1 MTEFLDA
8 CYSAIR
14 KQGKA
19 IPETLAS
26 VDVEETNIINNGKR
40 IVLVG
45 CGDSYAVAEYGK
57 WAFLKVGLNA
67 ISLSP
72 TEMSHITLGKRSVVI
87 GVTASG
93 RSLATIAALD
103 RAKSKGATTVVLTDD
118 PEGKAVESADR
129 VWITHSGVNS
139 YNISPSAPTTTAMVY
154 MLKVAGGL
162 ANAADEQ
169 LHHDVMR
176 LETLG
181 KKLVDWAD
189 RKGSAI
195 LEMIDVGRSLYLI
208 SEGPNYVAAMIGH
221 MKFNEYSLMKSI
233 LGRREEVQHHYALS
247 INDNDRAV
255 LVSNNPV
262 TSDDMSYMNVLTKTL
277 KMQAYHLYAD
287 DELELFTSL
296 AQTIPN
302 AIALQ
307 MAAYHTV
314 LRFDSSKKQWKQPH
328 ADAFKI
334 Y

>member
-1 MTEFLDA
+1 MTELLDA
-8 CYSAIR
+8 CYGAIR

-19 IPETLAS
+19 IPETLAG
-26 VDVEETNIINNGKR
+26 VDLEETEIINDER
-40 IVLVG
+40 TIVLVG

-57 WAFLKVGLNA
+57 WTFFKVGLNA
-67 ISLSP
+67 IALSP
-72 TEMSHITLGKRSVVI
+72 TEMSHITLDKKSVVI
-87 GVTASG
+87 GITASG

-103 RAKSKGATTVVLTDD
+103 QAKSKGATTVVLTDN

-129 VWITHSGVNS
+129 VWITRSGVNS
-139 YNISPSAPTTTAMVY
+139 YNISPSSPTTTAMVY
-154 MLKVAGGL
+154 LLKLAGGL
-162 ANAADEQ
+162 ANAADER
-169 LHHDVMR
+169 LHDDVKQ

-181 KKLVDWAD
+181 KRLVDWAD

-195 LEMIDVGRSLYLI
+195 LEMIDVGKPLYLI

-233 LGRREEVQHHYALS
+233 LGRREEVQHHYVLS
-247 INDNDRAV
+247 INDHDRAV
-255 LVSNNPV
+255 LVSDSPV
-262 TSDDMSYMNVLTKTL
+262 TPDDVSYMNVLTKSL

-287 DELELFTSL
+287 DELELLTSL

-314 LRFDSSKKQWKQPH
+314 LKFNSSKKQWKQPH
-328 ADAFKI
+328 ADAFNI

>member
-8 CYSAIR
+8 CYGAIR
-14 KQGKA
+14 KQGRA
-19 IPETLAS
+19 IPETLAG
-26 VDVEETNIINNGKR
+26 VDLGETEIINDGR
-40 IVLVG
+40 LIVLVG
-45 CGDSYAVAEYGK
+45 CGDSYAAAEYGK

-72 TEMSHITLGKRSVVI
+72 TEIPHVTLDKRSVVI
-87 GVTASG
+87 GITASG

-103 RAKSKGATTVVLTDD
+103 QAKSKGATTVVLTDD
-118 PEGKAVESADR
+118 PEGKAVECADR
-129 VWITHSGVNS
+129 VWITRSGVNS
-139 YNISPSAPTTTAMVY
+139 YNISPSSPTTTAMVY
-154 MLKVAGGL
+154 LLKVAEGL
-162 ANAADEQ
+162 ADEQ
-169 LHHDVMR
+169 LHDDVKR

-181 KKLVDWAD
+181 KSLVDWAD
-189 RKGSAI
+189 RKGRAI
-195 LEMIDVGRSLYLI
+195 LEMIDVGRPLYLI

-247 INDNDRAV
+247 INDNDRVV
-255 LVSNNPV
+255 LVSDSPV
-262 TSDDMSYMNVLTKTL
+262 TSEDVSYMNVLTKTL
-277 KMQAYHLYAD
+277 RMQAYHLYAD
-287 DELELFTSL
+287 DELELLTSL

-314 LRFDSSKKQWKQPH
+314 LKFDSSKKQWKQPH
-328 ADAFKI
+328 ANAFKI

>member
-8 CYSAIR
+8 CYDAIR

-26 VDVEETNIINNGKR
+26 VDFEETEIISDGR
-40 IVLVG
+40 PIVLVG
-45 CGDSYAVAEYGK
+45 CGDSYAAAEYGK

-67 ISLSP
+67 ISMSP
-72 TEMSHITLGKRSVVI
+72 TEMSHIALDKRSVVI
-87 GVTASG
+87 GITASG
-93 RSLATIAALD
+93 RSLATIDALD

-129 VWITHSGVNS
+129 VWTTRSAVNS
-139 YNISPSAPTTTAMVY
+139 YNISPSSPTTTAMVY
-154 MLKVAGGL
+154 LLKVAGGL
-162 ANAADEQ
+162 SNAADER
-169 LHHDVMR
+169 LHNDVKR

-181 KKLVDWAD
+181 KRLVDWAD
-189 RKGSAI
+189 RKGRAI
-195 LEMIDVGRSLYLI
+195 LEMIDIGRPLYLI
-208 SEGPNYVAAMIGH
+208 SEDPNYVAAMIGH

-255 LVSNNPV
+255 LVSDSPV
-262 TSDDMSYMNVLTKTL
+262 TPDDTSYMNVLTKTL
-277 KMQAYHLYAD
+277 RMQAYHLYAG
-287 DELELFTSL
+287 DELELLTAL

-302 AIALQ
+302 AIAFQ

-314 LRFDSSKKQWKQPH
+314 VKFDSNKKQWKQPH
-328 ADAFKI
+328 AVAFKI

>member
-1 MTEFLDA
+1 MDA
-8 CYSAIR
+8 CYSAIK

-26 VDVEETNIINNGKR
+26 VDLKEMDIINDAKR

-45 CGDSYAVAEYGK
+45 CGDSYAAAEYGK
-57 WAFLKVGLNA
+57 WTFLKVGLNA

-72 TEMSHITLGKRSVVI
+72 TEMSHIALDKRNVVI
-87 GVTASG
+87 GITASG

-129 VWITHSGVNS
+129 VWTTRSGVNS
-139 YNISPSAPTTTAMVY
+139 YNISPSSPTTTAMAY
-154 MLKVAGGL
+154 LLKAAGRL
-162 ANAADEQ
+162 ANAANGR
-169 LHHDVMR
+169 LHHDVTR

-181 KKLVDWAD
+181 KRLVDWAD

-195 LEMIDVGRSLYLI
+195 LEMIDVRRPLYLI

-255 LVSNNPV
+255 LISDDPV
-262 TSDDMSYMNVLTKTL
+262 TSDDVLYMNVLTKTF
-277 KMQAYHLYAD
+277 KMQAYHLHAD
-287 DELELFTSL
+287 DELELLTSL

>member
-8 CYSAIR
+8 CYDAIR

-19 IPETLAS
+19 IPETLAG
-26 VDVEETNIINNGKR
+26 VDPEETEIITDGR
-40 IVLVG
+40 LIVLVG
-45 CGDSYAVAEYGK
+45 CGDSYAAAEYGK
-57 WAFLKVGLNA
+57 WAFLKAGLNA

-72 TEMSHITLGKRSVVI
+72 TEMPHIALDKRSVVI
-87 GVTASG
+87 GITASG

-118 PEGKAVESADR
+118 PQGKAVESADR
-129 VWITHSGVNS
+129 VWTTRSGVDS
-139 YNISPSAPTTTAMVY
+139 YNISPSSPTTTAMAY
-154 MLKVAGGL
+154 LLKIAEES

-169 LHHDVMR
+169 LHNDVTR

-181 KKLVDWAD
+181 NRLVDWAD
-189 RKGSAI
+189 RKGRAI
-195 LEMIDVGRSLYLI
+195 LEMIDVRRPLYLI
-208 SEGPNYVAAMIGH
+208 AEGPNYVAAMIGH

-233 LGRREEVQHHYALS
+233 LGRREEIQHHYALS
-247 INDNDRAV
+247 INDDDRAV
-255 LVSNNPV
+255 LVSDSPV
-262 TSDDMSYMNVLTKTL
+262 TPDDVSYMNVLTKTL

-287 DELELFTSL
+287 DELELLTSL

-302 AIALQ
+302 AIAFQ

-314 LRFDSSKKQWKQPH
+314 LKFDSSKKQWKQPH
-328 ADAFKI
+328 AIAFKI

>member
-8 CYSAIR
+8 CYGAIR
-14 KQGKA
+14 KQGTA

-26 VDVEETNIINNGKR
+26 VDLEEAEIISDGKR

-45 CGDSYAVAEYGK
+45 CGDSYATAEYGK

-72 TEMSHITLGKRSVVI
+72 TEMAHIALDKRSVVI
-87 GVTASG
+87 GITASG
-93 RSLATIAALD
+93 RSLATITALD
-103 RAKSKGATTVVLTDD
+103 QAKSKGATTVVLTDD
-118 PEGKAVESADR
+118 PEGKAVEIADR
-129 VWITHSGVNS
+129 VWITRSGVNS
-139 YNISPSAPTTTAMVY
+139 YNISPSSPTTTAMVY
-154 MLKVAGGL
+154 LLKVAECFT
-162 ANAADEQ
+162 NAADDR
-169 LHHDVMR
+169 LHNDVIR

-181 KKLVDWAD
+181 KRLVDWAD
-189 RKGSAI
+189 RKGNAI
-195 LEMIDVGRSLYLI
+195 LEMIDVGKPLYLI

-221 MKFNEYSLMKSI
+221 MKFNEYSLVKSI

-247 INDNDRAV
+247 IDDNDRAV
-255 LVSNNPV
+255 LVSDSPV
-262 TSDDMSYMNVLTKTL
+262 TLDDASYMNVLTKTL

-287 DELELFTSL
+287 DELELLTSL

-307 MAAYHTV
+307 MAAYYTV
-314 LRFDSSKKQWKQPH
+314 LKFDSSKKQWKQPH